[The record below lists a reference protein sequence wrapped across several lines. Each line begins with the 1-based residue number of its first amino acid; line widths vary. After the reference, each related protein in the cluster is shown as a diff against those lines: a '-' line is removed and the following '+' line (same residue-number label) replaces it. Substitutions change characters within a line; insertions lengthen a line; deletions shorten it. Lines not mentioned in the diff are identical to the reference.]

1 MSSKRSH
8 PPSWLPAERRSVVAL
23 GPHRTSGTPVREQ
36 LETLF
41 RAHRADLVRFLKIRL
56 GCEADANDAVQIVFT
71 RLLQRVDSLQD
82 DNLVSLLYVSARNV
96 AIDLIRERQR
106 TAVDGSAQIEAIELP
121 DETPGPDRHVQGEQ
135 RLKLLM
141 SLVNELPRRCRS
153 AFISYKLEQMEY
165 VDIARRMGV
174 TESMVRKYVI
184 KAVAYCAARFERME
198 GWE

>member
-8 PPSWLPAERRSVVAL
+8 PPSRLPAERGNVVAL
-23 GPHRTSGTPVREQ
+23 GPHRMSGAPVREQ

-41 RAHRADLVRFLKIRL
+41 REHRSDLVRFLKIRL
-56 GCEADANDAVQIVFT
+56 GSEADANDALQIVFT

-106 TAVDGSAQIEAIELP
+106 TVVDDSAQIETMELP
-121 DETPGPDRHVQGEQ
+121 DETPGPDRHLQGQQ

-141 SLVNELPRRCRS
+141 SLVNELPRRCRG

-165 VDIARRMGV
+165 ADIARRMGV